1 MTGPP
6 RPNNQIR
13 MERNLYKLNVQG
25 IVFLVDPITATAYR
39 YDTTEP
45 VGQILWIDLNAEPRL
60 ILKDKK

>member
-1 MTGPP
+1 
-6 RPNNQIR
+6 

-25 IVFLVDPITATAYR
+25 IVVLVDPITATAYR

-45 VGQILWIDLNAEPRL
+45 VGQIQWTDLNNEPRL

>member
-1 MTGPP
+1 
-6 RPNNQIR
+6 

-39 YDTTEP
+39 YDTTES
-45 VGQILWIDLNAEPRL
+45 VGQIIWTDINTEPRL